1 MATKKKA
8 AKAAKKTAPKKESKP
23 RVERKVISVTKGDKT
38 YKAYDMGEVLD
49 KRSDSVYTRYKVAD
63 GKEAGKIFHIKKNAT
78 GRGGAKKAAKKAAPK
93 KAAAKKSAKKT
104 SKKAKATPGVE
115 TTDL

>member
-93 KAAAKKSAKKT
+93 KAAKKSAKKT
-104 SKKAKATPGVE
+104 AKKSKAAPDVE
-115 TTDL
+115 TNDL